1 MKIASSWSTAPDAE
15 CAVTEAFNTLVDRL
29 ESLPDYIMVF
39 TSVAYDS
46 QKLMATLKK
55 LAPDAQTH
63 GGTSCAGIITEE
75 GPRCDGGRAL
85 GLWGICDKAGSYGV
99 GAAPR
104 GEDSFASAAAAVT
117 EALRES
123 GRPGEIPEL
132 VIMIA
137 EPGYEEIQI
146 QGIQDV
152 VGPDV
157 PIIGGSSADDDFSK
171 PNQQFANGR
180 VYDNAL
186 SVAVMFPSAPVG
198 YAFYSGYTPTD
209 ISGIVTRCEG
219 RILYEIDNR
228 PAATVYHEWVDKAIQ
243 DFVSSGGNV
252 LEATDLYPFGKIVG
266 DVGDMPYYRLVYSIN
281 PEIIKE
287 DNSMTM
293 LAEVN
298 KGDRLFMMFGT
309 KESLIPRA
317 GRAVQTAMDS
327 KSLSASEVS
336 GVFLTYCAGYMLAI
350 KDEIPS
356 VVDAINNNT
365 GGKPLLGA
373 FTYGE
378 QGCFRG
384 GENCHGNLMVSTL
397 VFGR

>member
-1 MKIASSWSTAPDAE
+1 MKIASSWSTAPDEE

-63 GGTSCAGIITEE
+63 GGTSCVGITTEE

-104 GEDSFASAAAAVT
+104 GEDPFASAAAAVT
-117 EALRES
+117 EAIRES

-157 PIIGGSSADDDFSK
+157 PIIGGSSADDNIDGHWH
-171 PNQQFANGR
+171 QFANGR
-180 VYDNAL
+180 VYDDAL
-186 SVAVMFPSAPVG
+186 SVAVMFPSVPVG
-198 YAFYSGYTPTD
+198 YSFIGGYSPTD
-209 ISGIVTRCEG
+209 ISGTVTRCDG

-228 PAATVYHEWVDKAIQ
+228 PAALVYNEWTNGVIH
-243 DFVSSGGNV
+243 DFLPTGGNA
-252 LEATDLYPFGKIVG
+252 LAAASMAPIGRLLGSVG
-266 DVGDMPYYRLVYSIN
+266 NVPYYSLVSLRTVQQDGSLTLFAN
-281 PEIIKE
+281 
-287 DNSMTM
+287 
-293 LAEVN
+293 VN
-298 KGDRLFMMFGT
+298 EGEKLSLLSGT
-309 KESLIPRA
+309 KESLLSRA
-317 GRAVQTAMDS
+317 GRVAQAAM
-327 KSLSASEVS
+327 KSRALSSSEVS
-336 GVFLTYCAGYMLAI
+336 GVFMACCAGSMLTM
-350 KDEIPS
+350 KDELQQ
-356 VVDAINNNT
+356 VVDGINGVL
-365 GGKPLLGA
+365 GGKPFLGA

-378 QGCFRG
+378 QGCFLG
-384 GENCHGNLMVSTL
+384 GESCHGNLMISTL
-397 VFGR
+397 VFGS